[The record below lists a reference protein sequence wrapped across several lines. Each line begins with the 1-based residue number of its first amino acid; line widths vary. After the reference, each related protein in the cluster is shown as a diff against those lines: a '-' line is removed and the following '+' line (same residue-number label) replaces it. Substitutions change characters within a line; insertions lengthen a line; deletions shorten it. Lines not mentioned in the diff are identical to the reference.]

1 MKNKLRTEI
10 ENVMNEKRRKK
21 EKGKVREDYSSA
33 SVIGNILMK
42 NDVVCR
48 SYRMR
53 RISGVVS
60 AFKVETY
67 NAETKRHRTK

>member
-10 ENVMNEKRRKK
+10 ENVINEKRRKT

-42 NDVVCR
+42 NVVCR

-60 AFKVETY
+60 ALKVEIY
-67 NAETKRHRTK
+67 NAETKRHRIK

>member
-10 ENVMNEKRRKK
+10 ENVINKKRQKTKR
-21 EKGKVREDYSSA
+21 GKARGDSSSA

-42 NDVVCR
+42 DEVVCS

-60 AFKVETY
+60 AFKIEI
-67 NAETKRHRTK
+67 